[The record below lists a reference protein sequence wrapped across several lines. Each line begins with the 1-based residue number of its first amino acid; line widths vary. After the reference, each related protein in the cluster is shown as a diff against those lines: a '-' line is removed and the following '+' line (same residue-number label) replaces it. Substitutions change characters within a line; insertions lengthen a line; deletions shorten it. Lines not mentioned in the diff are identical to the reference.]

1 MTQHSLRDI
10 VFARVRNTASTL
22 STFPDGGA
30 EGTMSALHTADM
42 GDVEQ
47 FYSRRLL
54 SVALS
59 SHPRLPT
66 SSLDLQ
72 KDFSFSCQHMKLLA
86 LSEAS
91 PIQSA
96 LNVQSFPDV
105 QLSFSVASWKDP
117 APRSSPLEH
126 TRYRSG
132 LSNHDAVQE
141 RRGIPQACLIQR

>member
-1 MTQHSLRDI
+1 M
-10 VFARVRNTASTL
+10 
-22 STFPDGGA
+22 P
-30 EGTMSALHTADM
+30 ALHTADM

-91 PIQSA
+91 LIQSA
-96 LNVQSFPDV
+96 LNVHHSPTC
-105 QLSFSVASWKDP
+105 SYHSPS
-117 APRSSPLEH
+117 PRGRTPLH
-126 TRYRSG
+126 GRAHWSI
-132 LSNHDAVQE
+132 
-141 RRGIPQACLIQR
+141 RGTAQGCRTMMQCENEEGFARLA